1 MSLRRWLEGR
11 RGRKRRKA
19 AERLGQIDPEE
30 AQRLRDLTSPVKAKW
45 GYYPK

>member
-1 MSLRRWLEGR
+1 VSLRKWLEGR
-11 RGRKRRKA
+11 RERKRSKA

>member
-1 MSLRRWLEGR
+1 VSLRSWLE
-11 RGRKRRKA
+11 KRRARKLRKE
-19 AERLGQIDPEE
+19 AERLGEIGPEE